1 MAFRAAAF
9 PLMVA
14 AVLFT
19 AAGSLELPQLWAYVL
34 LNALFTVVGL
44 AVMDPELIRER
55 ERPGGVC
62 IYRRPVGVPV
72 ALGVFGHWIVAGLD
86 VGRYHWSDTV
96 PPVLQVASFAALAA
110 SMAITT
116 WAAHVNRFF
125 SSVVRIQTERGHHVV
140 DRGPYAVVRHPGYAA
155 GIVLCLASGL
165 ALGSWWSVAIAVAG
179 VPGILWRT
187 VAEDRTLQREL
198 SGYADYAARVRYRL
212 VPGIW

>member
-1 MAFRAAAF
+1 MAVRAAAF
-9 PLMVA
+9 PLLVA
-14 AVLFT
+14 AVLFS
-19 AAGSLELPQLWAYVL
+19 AAGSLRLPQLWAYVL

-125 SSVVRIQTERGHHVV
+125 SSVVRIQTERGHHVI
-140 DRGPYAVVRHPGYAA
+140 DRQGRQPVPHLCQHTCRLPGR
-155 GIVLCLASGL
+155 
-165 ALGSWWSVAIAVAG
+165 IAVHRQ
-179 VPGILWRT
+179 P
-187 VAEDRTLQREL
+187 
-198 SGYADYAARVRYRL
+198 ARRPSRQAQ
-212 VPGIW
+212 PA